1 MQKSIPRLMLVTHK
15 GNTPLKKYLEF
26 IEICAHHGVD
36 AVQLREKTMNQTELL
51 SFGKAL
57 KKILLPLNVS
67 LIVNDNIK
75 LALALDADGVHLGQK
90 DESTKRARKILGNDK
105 LIGLSVD
112 TLANVEKAN
121 TLPINYLGV
130 GAIFPTQ
137 SKTDVITHWGIEGL
151 NQVAA
156 TSHYPL
162 IAIGGINESNAPDVA
177 STPVHGIAAIGAF
190 HDSENPGKTTE
201 FLHHLFKRPTC

>member
-15 GNTPLKKYLEF
+15 SNTPLKKYLEF
-26 IEICAHHGVD
+26 IEICAHHGID
-36 AVQLREKTMNQTELL
+36 AVQLREKDMNQTELL
-51 SFGKAL
+51 HFGKAL
-57 KKILLPLNVS
+57 KKLLTPLNIA

-105 LIGLSVD
+105 LIGLSVN

-130 GAIFPTQ
+130 GAIFPTHNK
-137 SKTDVITHWGIEGL
+137 SDVITHWGIDGL

-156 TSHYPL
+156 ISQHPL
-162 IAIGGINESNAPDVA
+162 IAIGGINEANAADVA
-177 STPVHGIAAIGAF
+177 ETPAHGMAAIGVF
-190 HDSENPGKTTE
+190 HDSPNPANTTK
-201 FLHHLFKRPTC
+201 FLHHLFVRPVC

>member
-1 MQKSIPRLMLVTHK
+1 MQKSIPKLMLVTHK

-112 TLANVEKAN
+112 TVANVEKAN
-121 TLPINYLGV
+121 TLPVNYLGV
-130 GAIFPTQ
+130 GAIFSTQ
-137 SKTDVITHWGIEGL
+137 NKPDVITHWGIDGL
-151 NQVAA
+151 TQVAA
-156 TSHYPL
+156 LSRYPL

-177 STPVHGIAAIGAF
+177 NTPVHGMAAIGAF
-190 HDSENPGKTTE
+190 HDSDNPAKTTE